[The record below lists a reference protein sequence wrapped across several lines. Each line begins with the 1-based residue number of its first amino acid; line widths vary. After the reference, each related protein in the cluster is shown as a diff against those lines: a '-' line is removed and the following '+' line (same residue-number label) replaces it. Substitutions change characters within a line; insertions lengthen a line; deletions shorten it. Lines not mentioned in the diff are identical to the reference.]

1 MFNFSISH
9 FVFRRQPAEFVTS
22 YDIEK
27 KNVKRQQVKSIH
39 MMLKTP
45 VVFIRFIKVNKTDH
59 FHWFYLGFYYH
70 MIFFSS
76 YSNESRS
83 STTSCVS
90 QVKSVPPSIAHWL
103 KRYLN
108 IIGSKCV
115 IWDSKIIIH
124 QSRVSSQ
131 RFLNFIRNIEW
142 KKGMFFLNSNKL
154 KWNIGYQT
162 DIVSF

>member
-1 MFNFSISH
+1 M
-9 FVFRRQPAEFVTS
+9 TL
-22 YDIEK
+22 K
-27 KNVKRQQVKSIH
+27 KNVKRQQVKPIH
-39 MMLKTP
+39 TMLQTP
-45 VVFIRFIKVNKTDH
+45 VVLFRFVKVNKKDYM
-59 FHWFYLGFYYH
+59 HWFYYH

-115 IWDSKIIIH
+115 I
-124 QSRVSSQ
+124 
-131 RFLNFIRNIEW
+131 
-142 KKGMFFLNSNKL
+142 
-154 KWNIGYQT
+154 
-162 DIVSF
+162 